1 LEFDIQPVQRQAS
14 LRGFSLA
21 DANRI
26 QHVCF
31 SRSPVEH
38 PLAGVV
44 REDDRFH
51 VEATKG
57 YCNPDSPE
65 RQLRKDSVWR

>member
-1 LEFDIQPVQRQAS
+1 
-14 LRGFSLA
+14 LA

-26 QHVCF
+26 QYIFF
-31 SRSPVEH
+31 SRAPVEH

-51 VEATKG
+51 VEATK
-57 YCNPDSPE
+57 E
-65 RQLRKDSVWR
+65 